1 MQRET
6 GGRVIVGVE
15 DSLAGLRALRVAVAE
30 ARRRGTALHALRAW
44 NLNPSGQ
51 GTSRAWYDELER
63 AAAATIVEAFDK
75 TLGGLPGDVDVAATT
90 VVGHPGR
97 ALVRYADRDDD
108 TLVIGAARRHWLRR
122 LVRPSVARYCVARA
136 QCPVL
141 VVPPDAFARQA
152 RREGMARSIRRGLPS
167 LIG

>member
-1 MQRET
+1 MQRQT

-30 ARRRGTALHALRAW
+30 ARWRGAALHALRSW

-51 GTSRAWYDELER
+51 GASVAWYDQLER
-63 AAAATIVEAFDK
+63 AAAATITEAFDNAM
-75 TLGGLPGDVDVAATT
+75 GGIPDDVEVVTAT
-90 VVGHPGR
+90 VIGPAGR

-108 TLVIGAARRHWLRR
+108 TLVLGAARRHWMLR
-122 LVRPSVARYCVARA
+122 LVRRSVARYCVARA

-141 VVPPDAFARQA
+141 IVPPDAFARRA
-152 RREGMARSIRRGLPS
+152 RREGMARAIRRGLPS
-167 LIG
+167 LTG